1 MVKPRTLETLSA
13 IGYNPTQENNT
24 IHEVILIIND

>member
-1 MVKPRTLETLSA
+1 MEDIFLLITVTQHHT
-13 IGYNPTQENNT
+13 TQENNT